1 MNLKSNQRLVGSLTT
16 IGLIE
21 DGKVVVRA
29 GKAGNDRILR
39 FSPFYGIRVGDN
51 IADCITRMYKAEKGQ
66 ELLEEFLTNLKEYE
80 NEVH

>member
-1 MNLKSNQRLVGSLTT
+1 MNLKSNQRLVGSRYA

-21 DGKVVVRA
+21 DAKVVVRA
-29 GKAGNDRILR
+29 GKVGGIPLNAYV
-39 FSPFYGIRVGDN
+39 PFGIGVGGN
-51 IADCITRMYKAEKGQ
+51 IADCLTRVYDTEDKK